1 MISCQLDVPAALG
14 HASRELVGEHVAAHL
29 AHEGLGDLVDDLDAL
44 GPQAL
49 GHALAFQVLSLSGI
63 LPVRA
68 IMSNIGSTRTAPRS
82 ITAPSPSG
90 IERGMF
96 S

>member
-49 GHALAFQVLSLSGI
+49 GHALAFQ
-63 LPVRA
+63 
-68 IMSNIGSTRTAPRS
+68 
-82 ITAPSPSG
+82 
-90 IERGMF
+90 F
-96 S
+96 